1 MTESKC
7 AYCGS
12 LFKNNEELSKH
23 VDKIHNASE
32 PI

>member
-12 LFKNNEELSKH
+12 LFKNNEELSTH
-23 VDKIHNASE
+23 VKIHNDSE